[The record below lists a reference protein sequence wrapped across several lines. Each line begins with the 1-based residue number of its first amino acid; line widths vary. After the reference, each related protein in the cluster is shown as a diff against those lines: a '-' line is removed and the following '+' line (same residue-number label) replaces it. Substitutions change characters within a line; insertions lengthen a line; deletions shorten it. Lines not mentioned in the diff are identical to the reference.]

1 MKVLT
6 SPPSPMTWC
15 IVWARSHSPHHS
27 HHIKWTNPK
36 VWPPYVDLQLPFG
49 WMSGSGKGWGRQTG
63 NHVIMGFCMFN
74 AIKLRV
80 LLHRPYPLDRDVD
93 IRRRRSG
100 TATLSIT
107 KNQNVRGNNL
117 FRFSSRWSVL
127 EKSSFCLSASSA
139 PLPSHFGCSNA
150 RCWGHKELQHAH
162 IFIGTL
168 AT

>member
-6 SPPSPMTWC
+6 SPPSQMTWC

-63 NHVIMGFCMFN
+63 NHVIMGFCMFK

-80 LLHRPYPLDRDVD
+80 LLHRPYPDWIEMWISEGGGV
-93 IRRRRSG
+93 
-100 TATLSIT
+100 
-107 KNQNVRGNNL
+107 V
-117 FRFSSRWSVL
+117 
-127 EKSSFCLSASSA
+127 
-139 PLPSHFGCSNA
+139 
-150 RCWGHKELQHAH
+150 LQHCQLPRIKMLEATIYSGFLPDDLFWRKAPFACRH
-162 IFIGTL
+162 LQLPCQVTL
-168 AT
+168 GVPMPDVEDTKSCNMLTYLSGH